1 MKNSIKSC
9 ILFGSLAVAAASCGP
24 DWGKMDPPAGNQ
36 IYPSLQNV
44 ASYNFDEELD
54 PLLVELA
61 SHLGGTPA
69 LVAVD
74 DSVQS
79 PVLDISH
86 GSYARLSNALKS
98 VDCQTSASVS
108 FWYKQLSG
116 ITPEDGSVAPIEASS
131 SVLRW
136 NTDES
141 TLDFT
146 ANGCLKLKSGDKAL
160 TLNNETTNDFIK
172 ADKWQFI
179 TLVVAN
185 DGYKL
190 YVGGEEMPVNVPEG
204 TDLSEAVA
212 MMNRADYVTL
222 NADGGQHMLIDDFTF
237 FRNSA
242 TEKEAKQPK
251 KGKIGQTGGPGVT
264 VGSPLPDPVFFYNFE
279 RGTGD
284 ATIVGGGEIIDAG
297 GNFGK
302 VFQNAKGGMRQN
314 YLQLPEDVF
323 VKAGGNDEITISL
336 WVNAKNAGEPG
347 EYMWCPMFTAYD
359 SNVAGTGCPML
370 ACQYRGGVQVN
381 CNGNDNAG
389 DAWCD
394 YGDDLCDQGTVTIR
408 HNDNDWLADKDWHH
422 YTATFTK
429 TTAAVYF
436 DGELINSW
444 TIDGM
449 SRGQR
454 CEIFGDSRFNLFC
467 VGGMQAWNWSDPDP
481 GFMFDDVAIYDHA
494 LTKEQIQTL
503 INLKE
508 NVPSPIYTYNFENG
522 TGDAKIVGAGT
533 IENAGG
539 NFGKVFQNAKGGMR
553 QNYRQLP
560 DDVFVQAGGND
571 EITISLWVNAK
582 NAGEP
587 VEYMWCP
594 MFTAYD
600 SNVAGTGCPML
611 ACQYRGGVQVN
622 CNGNDNAGDAW
633 CDYGDELCDQGKVTI
648 RHNEDDWLAD
658 KDWHHYTAIF
668 TKTTAAVYFDGEVLN
683 SWTIDGMS
691 RGQRCEIFG
700 DERFNLFCVGGMQ
713 AWNWGDPDPAF
724 MFNNV
729 EIYNKALTQEQIK
742 TLIGLKQ

>member
-136 NTDES
+136 NMDES

-146 ANGCLKLKSGDKAL
+146 ANGCLKLKSGDKTL

-251 KGKIGQTGGPGVT
+251 KGKIGQTGGPGNEGPDYSKWIL
-264 VGSPLPDPVFFYNFE
+264 VGEEDNSTGFWTTWGPYVNL
-279 RGTGD
+279 TGD
-284 ATIVGGGEIIDAG
+284 GTIHYEFINYSNELNNWCNWLLCLTNGIERNGDGYTEYLVLRADNYGWGTLYETGEMSCDFNWDTFKQDMNGAFVSMDINRTGTSVEVKSVITTVDGQEYNYRKTIEGVDVPTLGSFLFVEGGHLLIDPES
-297 GNFGK
+297 
-302 VFQNAKGGMRQN
+302 VFTGTVYK
-314 YLQLPEDVF
+314 
-323 VKAGGNDEITISL
+323 
-336 WVNAKNAGEPG
+336 PG
-347 EYMWCPMFTAYD
+347 EYTVGTDYNTGFWSVWSNQVRMEGNFTNFAFEFINH
-359 SNVAGTGCPML
+359 SPGEGATNWQNWGLIVT
-370 ACQYRGGVQVN
+370 
-381 CNGNDNAG
+381 NG
-389 DAWCD
+389 
-394 YGDDLCDQGTVTIR
+394 YQ
-408 HNDNDWLADKDWHH
+408 
-422 YTATFTK
+422 
-429 TTAAVYF
+429 
-436 DGELINSW
+436 S
-444 TIDGM
+444 
-449 SRGQR
+449 
-454 CEIFGDSRFNLFC
+454 
-467 VGGMQAWNWSDPDP
+467 
-481 GFMFDDVAIYDHA
+481 
-494 LTKEQIQTL
+494 
-503 INLKE
+503 
-508 NVPSPIYTYNFENG
+508 
-522 TGDAKIVGAGT
+522 
-533 IENAGG
+533 GG
-539 NFGKVFQNAKGGMR
+539 NQDPAYAEHYYLRADAYGWGSLYESSTMTHGFDWSTYPADMKDAYVRMYFTYQNQELTMSARQTKADGDRMPEYRFVTPGM
-553 QNYRQLP
+553 P
-560 DDVFVQAGGND
+560 AP
-571 EITISLWVNAK
+571 ISLILTCEGSWLEILK
-582 NAGEP
+582 AGYYPFADMSPE
-587 VEYMWCP
+587 E
-594 MFTAYD
+594 
-600 SNVAGTGCPML
+600 
-611 ACQYRGGVQVN
+611 
-622 CNGNDNAGDAW
+622 ND
-633 CDYGDELCDQGKVTI
+633 
-648 RHNEDDWLAD
+648 
-658 KDWHHYTAIF
+658 
-668 TKTTAAVYFDGEVLN
+668 
-683 SWTIDGMS
+683 
-691 RGQRCEIFG
+691 
-700 DERFNLFCVGGMQ
+700 
-713 AWNWGDPDPAF
+713 
-724 MFNNV
+724 
-729 EIYNKALTQEQIK
+729 
-742 TLIGLKQ
+742 

>member
-86 GSYARLSNALKS
+86 GSYARLSNALKT

-136 NTDES
+136 NMDES

-146 ANGCLKLKSGDKAL
+146 ANGCLKLKSGDKTL

-251 KGKIGQTGGPGVT
+251 KGKIGQTGGPGNEGPDYSKWIL
-264 VGSPLPDPVFFYNFE
+264 VGEEDNSTGFWTTWGPYVNL
-279 RGTGD
+279 TGD
-284 ATIVGGGEIIDAG
+284 GTIHYEFINYSNELNNWCNWLLCLTNGIERNGDGYTEYLVLRADNYGWGTLYETGEMSCDFNWDTFKQDMNGAFVSMDINRTGTSVEVKSVITTVDGQEYNYRKTIEGVDVPTLGSFLFVEGGHLLIDPES
-297 GNFGK
+297 
-302 VFQNAKGGMRQN
+302 VFTGTVYK
-314 YLQLPEDVF
+314 
-323 VKAGGNDEITISL
+323 
-336 WVNAKNAGEPG
+336 PG
-347 EYMWCPMFTAYD
+347 EYTVGTDYNTGFWSVWSNQVRMEGNFTNFAFEFINH
-359 SNVAGTGCPML
+359 SPGEGATNWQNWGLIVT
-370 ACQYRGGVQVN
+370 
-381 CNGNDNAG
+381 NG
-389 DAWCD
+389 
-394 YGDDLCDQGTVTIR
+394 YQ
-408 HNDNDWLADKDWHH
+408 
-422 YTATFTK
+422 
-429 TTAAVYF
+429 
-436 DGELINSW
+436 S
-444 TIDGM
+444 
-449 SRGQR
+449 
-454 CEIFGDSRFNLFC
+454 
-467 VGGMQAWNWSDPDP
+467 
-481 GFMFDDVAIYDHA
+481 
-494 LTKEQIQTL
+494 
-503 INLKE
+503 
-508 NVPSPIYTYNFENG
+508 
-522 TGDAKIVGAGT
+522 
-533 IENAGG
+533 GG
-539 NFGKVFQNAKGGMR
+539 NQDPAYAEHYYLRADAYGWGSLYESSTMTHGFDWSTYPADMKDAYVRMYFTYQNQELTMSARQTKADGDRMPEYRFVTPGM
-553 QNYRQLP
+553 P
-560 DDVFVQAGGND
+560 AP
-571 EITISLWVNAK
+571 ISLILTCEGSWLEILK
-582 NAGEP
+582 AGYYPFADMSPE
-587 VEYMWCP
+587 E
-594 MFTAYD
+594 
-600 SNVAGTGCPML
+600 
-611 ACQYRGGVQVN
+611 
-622 CNGNDNAGDAW
+622 ND
-633 CDYGDELCDQGKVTI
+633 
-648 RHNEDDWLAD
+648 
-658 KDWHHYTAIF
+658 
-668 TKTTAAVYFDGEVLN
+668 
-683 SWTIDGMS
+683 
-691 RGQRCEIFG
+691 
-700 DERFNLFCVGGMQ
+700 
-713 AWNWGDPDPAF
+713 
-724 MFNNV
+724 
-729 EIYNKALTQEQIK
+729 
-742 TLIGLKQ
+742 

>member
-136 NTDES
+136 NMDES

-251 KGKIGQTGGPGVT
+251 KGKIGQTGGSGNEGPDYSKWILVGEEDNSTGFWTTWGPYVNLTGDGTIHYEFINYSNELNNWCNWLLCLTNGIERNGDGYTEYLVLRADNYGWGTLYETGEMSCDFNWDTFKQDMNGAFVSMDINRTGTSVEVKSVITT
-264 VGSPLPDPVFFYNFE
+264 VGGQEYNYRKTIEGVDVPTLGSFLFVEGGHLLIDPESVFT
-279 RGTGD
+279 GT
-284 ATIVGGGEIIDAG
+284 VY
-297 GNFGK
+297 K
-302 VFQNAKGGMRQN
+302 
-314 YLQLPEDVF
+314 
-323 VKAGGNDEITISL
+323 
-336 WVNAKNAGEPG
+336 PG
-347 EYMWCPMFTAYD
+347 EYTVGTDYNTGFWSVWSNQVRMEGNFTNFAFEFINH
-359 SNVAGTGCPML
+359 SPGEGATNWQNWGLIVT
-370 ACQYRGGVQVN
+370 
-381 CNGNDNAG
+381 NG
-389 DAWCD
+389 
-394 YGDDLCDQGTVTIR
+394 YQ
-408 HNDNDWLADKDWHH
+408 
-422 YTATFTK
+422 
-429 TTAAVYF
+429 
-436 DGELINSW
+436 S
-444 TIDGM
+444 
-449 SRGQR
+449 
-454 CEIFGDSRFNLFC
+454 
-467 VGGMQAWNWSDPDP
+467 
-481 GFMFDDVAIYDHA
+481 
-494 LTKEQIQTL
+494 
-503 INLKE
+503 
-508 NVPSPIYTYNFENG
+508 
-522 TGDAKIVGAGT
+522 
-533 IENAGG
+533 GG
-539 NFGKVFQNAKGGMR
+539 NQDPAYVEHYYLRADAYGWGSLYESSTMTHGFDWSTYPADMKDAYVRMYLTYQNQELTMSARQTKADGDRMPEYRFVTPGM
-553 QNYRQLP
+553 P
-560 DDVFVQAGGND
+560 AP
-571 EITISLWVNAK
+571 ISLILTCEGSWLEILK
-582 NAGEP
+582 AGYYPFADMSPE
-587 VEYMWCP
+587 E
-594 MFTAYD
+594 
-600 SNVAGTGCPML
+600 
-611 ACQYRGGVQVN
+611 
-622 CNGNDNAGDAW
+622 ND
-633 CDYGDELCDQGKVTI
+633 
-648 RHNEDDWLAD
+648 
-658 KDWHHYTAIF
+658 
-668 TKTTAAVYFDGEVLN
+668 
-683 SWTIDGMS
+683 
-691 RGQRCEIFG
+691 
-700 DERFNLFCVGGMQ
+700 
-713 AWNWGDPDPAF
+713 
-724 MFNNV
+724 
-729 EIYNKALTQEQIK
+729 
-742 TLIGLKQ
+742 

>member
-136 NTDES
+136 NTDEN

-146 ANGCLKLKSGDKAL
+146 ANGCLKLKSGDKTL

-251 KGKIGQTGGPGVT
+251 KGKIGQTGGPGNEGPNYSKWIL
-264 VGSPLPDPVFFYNFE
+264 VGEEDNSTGFWTTWGPYVNL
-279 RGTGD
+279 TGD
-284 ATIVGGGEIIDAG
+284 GTIHYEFINYSNELNNWCNWLLCLTNGIERNGDGYTEYLVLRADNYGWGTLYETGEMSCDFNWDTFKQDMNGAFVSMDINRTGTSVEVKSVITTVDGQEYNYRKTIEGVDVPTLGSFLFVEGGHLLIDPES
-297 GNFGK
+297 
-302 VFQNAKGGMRQN
+302 VFTGTVYK
-314 YLQLPEDVF
+314 
-323 VKAGGNDEITISL
+323 
-336 WVNAKNAGEPG
+336 PG
-347 EYMWCPMFTAYD
+347 EYTVGTDYNTGFWSVWSNQVRMEGNFTNFAFEFINH
-359 SNVAGTGCPML
+359 SPGEGATNWQNWGLIVT
-370 ACQYRGGVQVN
+370 
-381 CNGNDNAG
+381 NG
-389 DAWCD
+389 
-394 YGDDLCDQGTVTIR
+394 YQ
-408 HNDNDWLADKDWHH
+408 
-422 YTATFTK
+422 
-429 TTAAVYF
+429 
-436 DGELINSW
+436 S
-444 TIDGM
+444 
-449 SRGQR
+449 
-454 CEIFGDSRFNLFC
+454 
-467 VGGMQAWNWSDPDP
+467 
-481 GFMFDDVAIYDHA
+481 
-494 LTKEQIQTL
+494 
-503 INLKE
+503 
-508 NVPSPIYTYNFENG
+508 
-522 TGDAKIVGAGT
+522 
-533 IENAGG
+533 GG
-539 NFGKVFQNAKGGMR
+539 NQDPAYAEHYYLRADAYGWGSLYESSTMTHGFDWSTYPADMKDAYVRMYFTYQNQELTMSARQTKADGDRMPEYRFVTPGM
-553 QNYRQLP
+553 P
-560 DDVFVQAGGND
+560 AP
-571 EITISLWVNAK
+571 ISLILTCEGSWLEILK
-582 NAGEP
+582 AGYYPFADMSPE
-587 VEYMWCP
+587 E
-594 MFTAYD
+594 
-600 SNVAGTGCPML
+600 
-611 ACQYRGGVQVN
+611 
-622 CNGNDNAGDAW
+622 ND
-633 CDYGDELCDQGKVTI
+633 
-648 RHNEDDWLAD
+648 
-658 KDWHHYTAIF
+658 
-668 TKTTAAVYFDGEVLN
+668 
-683 SWTIDGMS
+683 
-691 RGQRCEIFG
+691 
-700 DERFNLFCVGGMQ
+700 
-713 AWNWGDPDPAF
+713 
-724 MFNNV
+724 
-729 EIYNKALTQEQIK
+729 
-742 TLIGLKQ
+742 